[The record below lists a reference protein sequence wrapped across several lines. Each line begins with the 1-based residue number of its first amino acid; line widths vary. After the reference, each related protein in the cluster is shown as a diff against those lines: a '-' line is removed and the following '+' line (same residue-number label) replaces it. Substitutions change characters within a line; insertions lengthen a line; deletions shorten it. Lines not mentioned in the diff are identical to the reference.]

1 MSLSAS
7 PRWDPYV
14 LYDGEELHRHWAW
27 RFANGARVALVQ
39 GIGFDPR
46 MCLSLGML
54 RDLAPTAAVE
64 VWAANLGG
72 HGDATARAA
81 AEENFERFEELLD
94 GGPRHDLNVSAAGI
108 EQTARQ
114 SAAAFADL
122 DQFGDVSDV
131 IVDVSA
137 LPRSVFFPLIAK
149 LLYLCDQRADAPNL
163 HVLAGDAAWL
173 DAEVHAEGIDENA
186 IWLHPFAGTF
196 SVDST
201 SHYPRVWIP
210 VLGENTTAQL
220 ERISELI
227 NPAEV
232 CPLLPFPSR
241 DPRRGDELFR
251 EYRAVLFDEL
261 RADSGTIMYAAELN
275 PFQIYRRLRQATL
288 EHVETLAPLGGCKT
302 AYSALSSKL
311 VAIGVLL
318 VAYELRELGYEVG
331 VADIGAQGHSLNR
344 RFPAQQVQS
353 ETEMVGLTLSGD
365 AYL

>member
-1 MSLSAS
+1 VNVSS

-14 LYDGEELHRHWAW
+14 LYDGEDLRKHWTN
-27 RFANGARVALVQ
+27 RFAEGARVALVQ

-64 VWAANLGG
+64 VWATNLGG
-72 HGDATARAA
+72 DGDATTRAA
-81 AEENFERFEELLD
+81 AEENLERFEQLLD
-94 GGPRHDLNVSAAGI
+94 GGPRHDLDVSAVGI
-108 EQTARQ
+108 EQVARR
-114 SAAAFADL
+114 SAGAFTNL
-122 DQFGDVSDV
+122 NQLGNVTDV
-131 IVDVSA
+131 IIDVSA

-163 HVLAGDAAWL
+163 HVLAGDLAWL
-173 DAEVHAEGIDENA
+173 DAEVDAEGIDENA
-186 IWLHPFAGTF
+186 VWLHPFAGTF
-196 SVDST
+196 GVDST
-201 SHYPRVWIP
+201 SHHPRVWMP

-261 RADSGTIMYAAELN
+261 RADSGTFMYAAESN
-275 PFQIYRRLRQATL
+275 PFQIYRRLRRATL
-288 EHVETLAPLGGCKT
+288 EHAETLAPLGGCKT

-311 VAIGVLL
+311 VAVGVLL
-318 VAYELRELGYEVG
+318 VAYEMRELGFEVG
-331 VADIGAQGHSLNR
+331 VADIGAQSYTLNR
-344 RFPAQQVQS
+344 RFAAEQIQA
-353 ETEMVGLTLSGD
+353 ETELVGLTLSGD